1 MKRKALVIGVNQ
13 YKGGIFC
20 PQHSLKDAEDIAQLL
35 RTIGQFDE
43 VQVLLN
49 QFEQQDKD
57 HKNPYE
63 PDQLKI
69 LIEQLFNPQDGDT
82 EKALFYFSGN
92 GAEGKETQKGDLLL
106 TDFPN
111 PLNKS
116 SSEHTSEPPSR
127 SISLTWLHD
136 QLEKSPVKQQIVWL
150 DSDFSDLFI
159 DSFTQASSEV
169 KYDRCFI
176 AAKPDSAGYAGETST
191 HGVLTDALL
200 QGLNSVK
207 QIKNSIN
214 NHDLVDDL
222 LKTFNWPKDLIKNIG
237 YPIPII
243 ESNLRGQKLLNDSE
257 EGDDLLSI
265 KNETNALADMLLLRD
280 LKPPLAV
287 GILGGWGSGKSFIMN
302 LMQQRMNEIRSLSLT
317 EEQAWSTEEKKAFPY
332 VGHIYQI
339 KFDAWTFA
347 KSNLWASLMQTIFLE
362 LDRQISLEQKLARVL
377 AEDPDNEP
385 SRAKALC
392 ETGFYWSF
400 LYQTN
405 EEDRAY
411 FLERVLPQQKLAL
424 LQAPKLSTADSILW
438 KNFLWEQYGQIQ
450 DIDQQ
455 QLANQKERRQ
465 AKETEKAKQQAELNT
480 ITNKIQKIQQDQQDR
495 TKELQIAATSEVK
508 QAVNSGISKYIL
520 SQRLGKPVFDAIE
533 KKVNSELSRQGIN
546 PETIG
551 EMRDSAI
558 AIVTKILEEG
568 KVQQL
573 GQDRQAKTFHL
584 ARQAWWR
591 WTIKNTLPICGCLIL
606 SLTSLVLPLILAQI
620 NSIGMQIAG
629 VIVPLVPAIGILQKL
644 MRSSQKWY
652 GQIVTVLSEYGEQV
666 EDLQQKQQQEADK
679 VLEVRL
685 QQDWLL
691 KQLSGELAQLEYK
704 KQALTQSIVTLQQET
719 AELDQAIEETRK
731 RLPIN
736 VYDSLPNF
744 VRSRLEDSSYDKRL
758 GLMHQIKDD
767 LWKLSNSLLPPANAT
782 ELGKKLD
789 KLKQVFPRGSARV
802 VVYIDD
808 LDRCPPDRVVQV
820 LEAVQLLVKTPLFIA
835 VLAIDE
841 RYITRALEKYYKDVL
856 IPRGSPSGID
866 YLEKIIQIPYRVR
879 SIAHSALFNYLD
891 KQMEVERKREENKAT
906 SKETSTNSSQ
916 GTEIGVTK
924 TTNNDKSVSTQ
935 PDQIAKLTPDTLKFT
950 ETEFDELLKC
960 CQQIELSPR
969 KIKRLVNIYKI
980 FKISEFHASKMGKK
994 SDEQARVILSV
1005 LALSARYPDLIRE
1018 VFEKLDLEFEKFET
1032 LKQGL
1037 KRFKELEEKNQTVQ
1051 AEEIKSKEKEL
1062 KDNEKKLKEMKILD
1076 FFSDLSLEPGD
1087 AYLQR
1092 EYNRLNLDA
1101 TALLEDVTLTQF
1113 DLETFNLVRS
1123 FRFFGDIGYSPEDS
1137 QRTVRSHQG

>member
-13 YKGGIFC
+13 YKGSIFC

-35 RTIGQFDE
+35 RTFGRFDE

-49 QFEQQDKD
+49 QFKEQDKD

-63 PDQLKI
+63 PDKLKI

-82 EKALFYFSGN
+82 ETALFYFSGN
-92 GAEGKETQKGDLLL
+92 GAGIYGAEEKETQKGDLLL
-106 TDFPN
+106 TDFPD
-111 PLNKS
+111 PLTES
-116 SSEHTSEPPSR
+116 QSEPTPKPKSR

-150 DSDFSDLFI
+150 DSDFSNLFI
-159 DSFTQASSEV
+159 DLFSQASSEV

-176 AAKPDSAGYAGETST
+176 AANYSYAGETST

-207 QIKNSIN
+207 QIKNSIT

-347 KSNLWASLMQTIFLE
+347 KYNLWASLMQTIFLE

-377 AEDPDNEP
+377 AEDSDNEP
-385 SRAKALC
+385 SRAKALR

-400 LYQTN
+400 LYETN

-411 FLERVLPQQKLAL
+411 FLDRVLPQQKLAL
-424 LQAPKLSTADSILW
+424 LKDPPLSTADSILW
-438 KNFLWEQYGQIQ
+438 KELLWEQYGKVEKQFQ
-450 DIDQQ
+450 ERKESQQ
-455 QLANQKERRQ
+455 AKLSLIEQQKSENQKQ
-465 AKETEKAKQQAELNT
+465 IDKIKDKIVQIETDYEGREKYLKSNVQQAIHSSLDIAKTILINRLGKAGETVFEIISSQIKEELEKQNIDT
-480 ITNKIQKIQQDQQDR
+480 KQFDDVLTKVSQILESGKIQQDVDGKTR
-495 TKELQIAATSEVK
+495 TINLTHKAFTQWFLKNSGLITGFVMLGLASVAIPIIVDKIPQVNIGAQIAS
-508 QAVNSGISKYIL
+508 
-520 SQRLGKPVFDAIE
+520 
-533 KKVNSELSRQGIN
+533 
-546 PETIG
+546 
-551 EMRDSAI
+551 
-558 AIVTKILEEG
+558 
-568 KVQQL
+568 
-573 GQDRQAKTFHL
+573 
-584 ARQAWWR
+584 
-591 WTIKNTLPICGCLIL
+591 LI
-606 SLTSLVLPLILAQI
+606 I
-620 NSIGMQIAG
+620 
-629 VIVPLVPAIGILQKL
+629 PLVPAIGVAQKL
-644 MRSSQKWY
+644 LISGQKWY
-652 GQIVTVLSEYGEQV
+652 IKVESVLTDYKEQLQEYKTKQPEKLLQERTENDPVLKSLSQQTQQFIRVKNNLEIYQI
-666 EDLQQKQQQEADK
+666 
-679 VLEVRL
+679 
-685 QQDWLL
+685 
-691 KQLSGELAQLEYK
+691 QLE
-704 KQALTQSIVTLQQET
+704 QET
-719 AELDQAIEETRK
+719 LEIEQAIAETEAK
-731 RLPIN
+731 LPQEQ
-736 VYDSLPNF
+736 YGKLSSF
-744 VRSRLEDSSYDKRL
+744 VRSRIEDNSYEKHL
-758 GLMHQIKDD
+758 GLMHQIKEDI
-767 LWKLSNSLLPPANAT
+767 WKLSISLLPPKSEAEFKTKLEN
-782 ELGKKLD
+782 LKK
-789 KLKQVFPRGSARV
+789 VFPRGSARV
-802 VVYIDD
+802 FIYIDD
-808 LDRCPPDRVVQV
+808 LDRCPPHRVVEV

-935 PDQIAKLTPDTLKFT
+935 PDQIAKLTLDTLKFT

-980 FKISEFHASKMGKK
+980 FRISEFHASKMGKK